1 MDLLRNGGNIY
12 HINHVIVDKFLLKAD
27 VFGGP
32 IRLQELF
39 VEKSGESAPRA
50 LRFKVFAFPSE
61 KNLIYNAK
69 QGWNKKELL
78 EWKDQGGKVGLNT
91 KEHTK

>member
-12 HINHVIVDKFLLKAD
+12 HINYVIVDKFLLKAD

-50 LRFKVFAFPSE
+50 LRFNVFAFPSE
-61 KNLIYNAK
+61 TNLIYNAK

>member
-50 LRFKVFAFPSE
+50 LRFQVFAFPSE
-61 KNLIYNAK
+61 KKLIYNAK
-69 QGWNKKELL
+69 QGWNKK
-78 EWKDQGGKVGLNT
+78 
-91 KEHTK
+91 